1 MLTLNKKWEHYVIT
15 AIVVLFMSGFMSFA
29 MNAFFNRID
38 TSFGQRWFVSW
49 SVTYTLAIPAAFLI
63 PE

>member
-1 MLTLNKKWEHYVIT
+1 
-15 AIVVLFMSGFMSFA
+15 MSGFMSFA
-29 MNAFFNRID
+29 MNAFFNGIG

-49 SVTYTLAIPAAFLI
+49 SVTYTLAVPAAFLI